1 MYEYLK
7 GILVEATPLRAVLEV
22 HGVGYTLTIP
32 FNNYSKLPALGAP
45 LTLYTTLVVREDSQ
59 RLFGFL
65 TQQQRTLFESLIE
78 VSGIGP
84 KTAVALIGHMEVAD
98 LQGAITQGNTQMI
111 CKIPGIGKKTAER
124 LIVEM
129 RDKIKKTFTSAGGT
143 QTTSSELGGD
153 SVVHDAL
160 SALLNL
166 GYNQAQSQKAL
177 TTALGKTE
185 GEPELAQLI
194 TSALR
199 HI

>member
-7 GILVEATPLRAVLEV
+7 GTLVAASPLKAVVDV
-22 HGVGYTLTIP
+22 HGVGYSLTIP
-32 FNNYSKLPALGAP
+32 FNNYTKLPSLGSSV
-45 LTLYTTLVVREDSQ
+45 TLYTTLVVREDSQ

-65 TQQQRTLFESLIE
+65 SEEQRALFESLID

-84 KTAVALIGHMEVAD
+84 KTGVALIGHMEVNE
-98 LQGAITQGNTQMI
+98 LQAAITQGNTQII

-124 LIVEM
+124 LVVEM
-129 RDKIKKTFTSAGGT
+129 RDKIKKTFIGGVNSAPT
-143 QTTSSELGGD
+143 ALQNENSI
-153 SVVHDAL
+153 VHDAL

-177 TTALGKTE
+177 TTALGKIE
-185 GEPELAQLI
+185 GDPELAQLI

>member
-7 GILVEATPLRAVLEV
+7 GTLVAASPLKAVVDV
-22 HGVGYTLTIP
+22 HGVGYSLTIP
-32 FNNYSKLPALGAP
+32 FNNYAKLPQLGSSV
-45 LTLYTTLVVREDSQ
+45 TLYTTLVVREDSQ

-65 TQQQRTLFESLIE
+65 SEQQRALFESLID

-84 KTAVALIGHMEVAD
+84 KTAVALIGHMEVNE
-98 LQGAITQGNTQMI
+98 LQAAITQGNTQVI

-124 LIVEM
+124 LVVEM
-129 RDKIKKTFTSAGGT
+129 RDKVKKSFAGGT
-143 QTTSSELGGD
+143 GASPSAPLDEK

-177 TTALGKTE
+177 TTAIGKIE

-199 HI
+199 HM